1 MRKIHDRFFKQAKRE
16 GHLARSYYK
25 LEEIDRKVRLFRP
38 GMRVLDLGSCPGS
51 WLEYILERIGERG
64 IACAVD
70 LNVIAPRF
78 KGKVEFR
85 KMDIADV
92 TPETFAD
99 VTPTFDVIVSD
110 MAPKTSGI
118 KSTDQLRS
126 LDLCE
131 RAAALARALLK
142 PAGSFVCKV
151 FESEEFQAFREERR
165 REYAILRTV
174 KPRACRDESMEVY
187 LVCLGFGQDAEPRRE
202 RPDHESRKTK
212 GKRTRQ
218 Y

>member
-38 GMRVLDLGSCPGS
+38 GMRVLDLGACPGS

-92 TPETFAD
+92 TPETFAA
-99 VTPTFDVIVSD
+99 VTPVFDVIVSD

-131 RAAALARALLK
+131 RAAALARDLLK

-151 FESEEFQAFREERR
+151 FESEEFKAFREERR
-165 REYAILRTV
+165 KEYGVLRTI
-174 KPRACRDESMEVY
+174 KPRACRDESMEFY
-187 LVCLGFGQDAEPRRE
+187 LACLGFGQEPEPRRE
-202 RPDHESRKTK
+202 RPDHEYRKTK